1 MMLSGAGMLVAE
13 GELQMKLWMVQSG
26 EGRRRG
32 SVELSE
38 RTCWL
43 NPSNYSIGAR
53 GESGLRELEFD
64 TLCSW
69 PVTREI
75 VYFAQMAALPT
86 VFMSR
91 DLLIIPRRKF
101 YCRRRG
107 NFYIETFVIVIE

>member
-1 MMLSGAGMLVAE
+1 MVIQGMAIGSGFLASSSMMLSGAGMLVAE
-13 GELQMKLWMVQSG
+13 GELRMKLWMVQSG

-53 GESGLRELEFD
+53 GESGSRELEFE

-69 PVTREI
+69 PR
-75 VYFAQMAALPT
+75 
-86 VFMSR
+86 
-91 DLLIIPRRKF
+91 
-101 YCRRRG
+101 
-107 NFYIETFVIVIE
+107 N